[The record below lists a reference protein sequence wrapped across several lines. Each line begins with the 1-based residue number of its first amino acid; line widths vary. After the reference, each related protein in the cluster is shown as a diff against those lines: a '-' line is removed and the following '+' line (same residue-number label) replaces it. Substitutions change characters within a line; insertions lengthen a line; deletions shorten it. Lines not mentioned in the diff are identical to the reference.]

1 MKPGEL
7 VAGEVVVGDA
17 SAGSEVPRVRPGV
30 EGSDRYDEAKPVGR
44 GDLASAPVL
53 GQGDRHLAVHKS
65 GVGLYQGLGTK
76 VVLFD
81 PTETPTSQRWGVF
94 SNQRLQSDVAGVSDQ
109 RGAHAGRQV
118 GDPRTSLA
126 HVGEGVG
133 KSCPCVHLDRAAVP
147 AGLPA
152 AASARSACGAPRDSV
167 DPRSSP
173 SSPVRTS
180 SSRPPATS
188 IRTAAFC
195 RQRSAVR
202 RYASSSSRP
211 MFSRNGSGVEDNP
224 SIRHVEVR
232 ALPHES
238 GPSSCARGSPHWVLL
253 ETKTS
258 RRRNA
263 LRSCS
268 RTQNVKLRLS
278 TWSGS
283 TKTERSQVGVTRV
296 PGISSRPI
304 RRRPSSVRTAASPPS
319 TICPAGRPSNGS
331 SRSLG
336 RNNRTDR

>member
-1 MKPGEL
+1 MPAPSFRG
-7 VAGEVVVGDA
+7 GA
-17 SAGSEVPRVRPGV
+17 SRRYKCCAPRSRMRGANCRGVLSVRFCTV
-30 EGSDRYDEAKPVGR
+30 TV
-44 GDLASAPVL
+44 
-53 GQGDRHLAVHKS
+53 
-65 GVGLYQGLGTK
+65 
-76 VVLFD
+76 
-81 PTETPTSQRWGVF
+81 ETPIAMCRSC
-94 SNQRLQSDVAGVSDQ
+94 SC
-109 RGAHAGRQV
+109 
-118 GDPRTSLA
+118 SLSS
-126 HVGEGVG
+126 HIFR
-133 KSCPCVHLDRAAVP
+133 SRSMDSLS
-147 AGLPA
+147 LPWL
-152 AASARSACGAPRDSV
+152 
-167 DPRSSP
+167 
-173 SSPVRTS
+173 
-180 SSRPPATS
+180 
-188 IRTAAFC
+188 
-195 RQRSAVR
+195 
-202 RYASSSSRP
+202 
-211 MFSRNGSGVEDNP
+211 
-224 SIRHVEVR
+224 EVR

-319 TICPAGRPSNGS
+319 TICPAGRPSKGS